1 MRNKNKMLSIVL
13 AIVMILTSVS
23 IGVPTFAAS
32 KPSATQITSIKAIES
47 GFTVKW
53 KKKSCTGYQVQYSTS
68 KKFTSKTS
76 KTVKV
81 AKAKTTS
88 KTVKKL
94 KAKKKYYVRVRTYKT
109 VKKKNY
115 YSKWSA
121 NYSVTTKAKKGSSS
135 SSNNS
140 SVIAIQSV
148 SYITGKKY
156 GFKVTWNKISGA
168 QNYDVQCSFDKNF
181 KHDVYR
187 FSSNNG
193 TTTTKSFTE
202 IGESDDRDYYAEKT
216 WYFRVRY
223 YDKNF
228 NAKPWSKV
236 VSKISYE
243 MNDYQNLMNNAF
255 NEMGIIST
263 DSDFDKVIKIQRWI
277 DSHWKYGGTDNDI
290 AFGNYELIKFGT
302 GGCNQ
307 FAECFNYFS
316 AKANLSSYMIGGNGK
331 SNSIPPHY
339 WNWVKIDGYWYSYDC
354 EVTFNSLDEL
364 KKNNA
369 FPTRFCKE
377 SRAVSSYKLDND
389 SQNIYN
395 CATPKANDSMINN
408 MQKQLNE
415 KLYK

>member
-1 MRNKNKMLSIVL
+1 MKNKTKMLSIVL

-32 KPSATQITSIKAIES
+32 KPSATQITSIKAVDN
-47 GFTVKW
+47 GFKVKW
-53 KKKSCTGYQVQYSTS
+53 KKKSCTGYQIQYSTS
-68 KKFTSKTS
+68 KKFAKKGT
-76 KTVKV
+76 KV
-81 AKAKTTS
+81 LKVNKAKTTS

-156 GFKVTWNKISGA
+156 GFKVTWNKVSGA

-202 IGESDDRDYYAEKT
+202 IGENDDRDYYAEKT

-228 NAKPWSKV
+228 KAKPWSKV

-255 NEMGIIST
+255 NEMGIVST
-263 DSDFDKVIKIQRWI
+263 DSDFDKIIKIQRWI
-277 DSHWKYGGTDNDI
+277 DSHWKYGYV
-290 AFGNYELIKFGT
+290 YEDLQ
-302 GGCNQ
+302 GGYSLVKYNEGICEE
-307 FAECFNYFS
+307 FAECFNIFAKKADIESYVIHGFGES
-316 AKANLSSYMIGGNGK
+316 AHA
-331 SNSIPPHY
+331 

-354 EVTFNSLDEL
+354 EATYSNGKQMTSRFFPNDNTRQ
-364 KKNNA
+364 NNYA
-369 FPTRFCKE
+369 LWNDAKVLVDSSNPKPTAEMVAEKFRTI
-377 SRAVSSYKLDND
+377 RTIL
-389 SQNIYN
+389 YN
-395 CATPKANDSMINN
+395 K
-408 MQKQLNE
+408 
-415 KLYK
+415 

>member
-1 MRNKNKMLSIVL
+1 MKKNKALSIVL

-32 KPSATQITSIKAIES
+32 KPSATQITSIKAVDN
-47 GFTVKW
+47 GFKVKW
-53 KKKSCTGYQVQYSTS
+53 KKKSCTGYQIQYSTS
-68 KKFTSKTS
+68 KKFAKKGT
-76 KTVKV
+76 KV
-81 AKAKTTS
+81 LKVNKAKTTS

-148 SYITGKKY
+148 SYITGKNY
-156 GFKVTWNKISGA
+156 GFKVTWNKVSGA

-202 IGESDDRDYYAEKT
+202 IGENDDRDYYAEKT

-228 NAKPWSKV
+228 KAKPWSKV
-236 VSKISYE
+236 VSKFSYE

-255 NEMGIIST
+255 NEMGIVST
-263 DSDFDKVIKIQRWI
+263 DSDFDKVIKIQHWI
-277 DSHWKYGGTDNDI
+277 DSHWKYGYANEEIQAGYSLAKNKKGVCEDFADN
-290 AFGNYELIKFGT
+290 FCK
-302 GGCNQ
+302 
-307 FAECFNYFS
+307 
-316 AKANLSSYMIGGNGK
+316 KANIQSYKLGGA
-331 SNSIPPHY
+331 SNNRGALHS
-339 WNWVKIDGYWYSYDC
+339 WNFIEINGYWYNYDC
-354 EVTFNSLDEL
+354 EVTFNSVDEL

-377 SRAVSSYKLDND
+377 SWATSVYKLDNY
-389 SQNIYN
+389 SQNIYD

-408 MQKQLNE
+408 MQQQLNE

>member
-1 MRNKNKMLSIVL
+1 
-13 AIVMILTSVS
+13 MILTSVS

-32 KPSATQITSIKAIES
+32 KPSATQITSIKAVDN
-47 GFTVKW
+47 GFKVKW
-53 KKKSCTGYQVQYSTS
+53 KKKSCTGYQIQYSTS
-68 KKFTSKTS
+68 KKFAKKGT
-76 KTVKV
+76 KV
-81 AKAKTTS
+81 LKVNKAKTTS

-148 SYITGKKY
+148 SYITGKNY
-156 GFKVTWNKISGA
+156 GFKVTWNKVSGA

-202 IGESDDRDYYAEKT
+202 IGENDDRDYYAEKT

-228 NAKPWSKV
+228 KAKPWSKV
-236 VSKISYE
+236 VSKFSYE

-255 NEMGIIST
+255 NEMGIVST
-263 DSDFDKVIKIQRWI
+263 DSDFDKVIKIQHWI
-277 DSHWKYGGTDNDI
+277 DSHWKYGYANEEIQAGYSLAKNKKGVCEDFADN
-290 AFGNYELIKFGT
+290 
-302 GGCNQ
+302 
-307 FAECFNYFS
+307 FNICCK
-316 AKANLSSYMIGGNGK
+316 KANIQSYKLGGA
-331 SNSIPPHY
+331 SNNRGALHS
-339 WNWVKIDGYWYSYDC
+339 WNFIEINGYWYNYDC
-354 EVTFNSLDEL
+354 EVTFNSVDEL

-377 SRAVSSYKLDND
+377 SWATSVYKLDNY
-389 SQNIYN
+389 SQNIYD

-408 MQKQLNE
+408 MQQQLNE

>member
-1 MRNKNKMLSIVL
+1 MKNKTKMLSIVL

-32 KPSATQITSIKAIES
+32 KPSATQITSIKAVDN
-47 GFTVKW
+47 GFKVKW

-76 KTVKV
+76 KTLKV
-81 AKAKTTS
+81 NKAKTTS

-121 NYSVTTKAKKGSSS
+121 NYSVTTKAKKKSSS

-156 GFKVTWNKISGA
+156 GFKVTWNKVSGA

-202 IGESDDRDYYAEKT
+202 IGENDDRDYYAEKT

-228 NAKPWSKV
+228 KAKPWSKV

-255 NEMGIIST
+255 NEMGIVST
-263 DSDFDKVIKIQRWI
+263 DSDFDKIIKIQRWI
-277 DSHWKYGGTDNDI
+277 DSHWKYGSTDNDI

-316 AKANLSSYMIGGNGK
+316 TKANLCSYMIGGNGK

-354 EVTFNSLDEL
+354 EATYSNGKQMTSRFFPNDNTRQ
-364 KKNNA
+364 NNYA
-369 FPTRFCKE
+369 LWNDAKALVDSSNPKPTAEMVAEKFRTI
-377 SRAVSSYKLDND
+377 RTIL
-389 SQNIYN
+389 YN
-395 CATPKANDSMINN
+395 K
-408 MQKQLNE
+408 
-415 KLYK
+415 

>member
-1 MRNKNKMLSIVL
+1 MKNKTKMLSIVL

-32 KPSATQITSIKAIES
+32 KPSATQITSIKAVDN
-47 GFTVKW
+47 GFKVKW

-68 KKFTSKTS
+68 KKFAKKNT

-81 AKAKTTS
+81 KKAKTT
-88 KTVKKL
+88 KATVKKL
-94 KAKKKYYVRVRTYKT
+94 KGKKKYYVRVRTYKT
-109 VKKKNY
+109 VKKKKY

-135 SSNNS
+135 RPNNS
-140 SVIAIQSV
+140 SVIAIRSV
-148 SYITGKKY
+148 SYITGKNY
-156 GFKVTWNKISGA
+156 GFKVTWNKVSGA

-202 IGESDDRDYYAEKT
+202 IGENDDRDYYAEKT

-228 NAKPWSKV
+228 KAKPWSKV
-236 VSKISYE
+236 VSKFSYE

-255 NEMGIIST
+255 NEMGIVST

-277 DSHWKYGGTDNDI
+277 DSHWKYGYANEEI
-290 AFGNYELIKFGT
+290 QGNYALAKCGK
-302 GGCNQ
+302 GVCAD
-307 FAECFNYFS
+307 FADAFNVFCE
-316 AKANLSSYMIGGNGK
+316 KANIKSYTVGGGDY
-331 SNSIPPHY
+331 NSLHS

-354 EVTFNSLDEL
+354 ESTYTNGRQMT
-364 KKNNA
+364 
-369 FPTRFCKE
+369 TRFFPNDNTRQNNYNLSEDSLKLINSSNPKPTAE
-377 SRAVSSYKLDND
+377 MVAEKFRAIRTIL
-389 SQNIYN
+389 YN
-395 CATPKANDSMINN
+395 K
-408 MQKQLNE
+408 
-415 KLYK
+415 